1 MGEVCPGLW
10 SSTHPSET
18 VISEYRQKGCQMKRI
33 AIRAGILFLI
43 FLLGVAG
50 FSCLMNNQSTDNKTD
65 LETAAIPCMAMKI
78 GNTEVNRMYG
88 HAQSMDHAFMRDT
101 LTPLGT
107 DKRLAVSITP
117 YGQEIESLVYE
128 VRTAEGDQVI
138 ENDKIRSFQEEE
150 DGKLTAEFTLQKSIL
165 MNQEYALIFTL
176 NTDRDSWTYYTRIIQ
191 RAGLS
196 TDKYIEFVD
205 SFYTKTFSK
214 DSNGDLRT
222 YLEPETTSIVNFR
235 DVNINSSLDVVT
247 WGELAPELSR
257 PGIPAIKELNENTG
271 SVALTYYISAENEE
285 GEVEK
290 YQVDEF
296 YRMSYDQ
303 TRVRLLDFQRSV
315 KQVLTTEQNIVSGGM
330 INLGITSSDVVY
342 RSDSSATVLAFVQ
355 QGDLWTYNVETNK
368 MTRVF
373 SFRDTGSND
382 ERNDHDEHSIKII
395 RVTED
400 GDVDFILY
408 GYMNRGVHAGEV
420 GAGIYHYSSQQN
432 AIEEQ
437 FFLKSQK
444 SYEFLKED
452 VEKLSYVTQEDGLY
466 LLLEGTLYCFDMKEK
481 TYETVV
487 EGVEDSCIAV
497 SEDDRYAAWMEG
509 MDPYDTS
516 VITFLDMETGE
527 QQKIQAEDGTRIR
540 LYGFINNDLVYGI
553 ANESDIVASP
563 TGGTDFAMKEIRIQ
577 NTKGELVKSYHQEGY
592 YVTDV
597 TIEENMV
604 ELTRAQKVGDSFV
617 GTLGDQIMNNVKSKQ
632 DEVFSVITSTTVR
645 QGNVTS
651 IEFAAD
657 SSGQAPLV
665 VESKFMENLED
676 VSLDMDLEI
685 KDDGQYYVYAKGRL
699 WGIYENAA
707 QAVQEAEQQA
717 GVVLDSSQ
725 RYLWERGNTKDKS
738 SISVDTIPDAVK
750 QAPLDIQQLDQALK
764 GTGKAVDLTGCTLE
778 QILYQISA
786 QRPVIV
792 KNQGGKAMVL
802 VGYDAYNTILYDP
815 TTGETSYM
823 GMQDS
828 TKAFQENGNVFIC
841 YMEDDGK

>member
-1 MGEVCPGLW
+1 
-10 SSTHPSET
+10 
-18 VISEYRQKGCQMKRI
+18 MKRI

-88 HAQSMDHAFMRDT
+88 HAQSMDLAFMRDT

-176 NTDRDSWTYYTRIIQ
+176 NTNRDSWTYYTRIIQ

-222 YLEPETTSIVNFR
+222 YLEPETTSMVNFR

-452 VEKLSYVTQEDGLY
+452 VEKLSYVTQENGLY

-750 QAPLDIQQLDQALK
+750 QAPLDIQQLDQALE

-792 KNQGGKAMVL
+792 KSQGGKAMVL

-841 YMEDDGK
+841 YMEDSGK

>member
-1 MGEVCPGLW
+1 
-10 SSTHPSET
+10 
-18 VISEYRQKGCQMKRI
+18 MKKNV
-33 AIRAGILFLI
+33 IRAGILFLI
-43 FLLGVAG
+43 FLLGVVG

-65 LETAAIPCMAMKI
+65 LETAAIPCMAMKV

-88 HAQSMDHAFMRDT
+88 YAQSMDVAFMRDT

-107 DKRLAVSITP
+107 DKSLSVSITP

-128 VRTAEGDQVI
+128 VRTADGDQVV
-138 ENDKIRSFQEEE
+138 ENNKIRSFQEEE
-150 DGKLTAEFTLQKSIL
+150 DGELTAEFTLQKSIL
-165 MNQEYALIFTL
+165 MNQEYALVFTL
-176 NTDRDSWTYYTRIIQ
+176 NTDRDSWTYYTRVVQ

-196 TDKYIEFVD
+196 TDKYVEFVD

-222 YLEPETTSIVNFR
+222 YLEPETTPVVNFR
-235 DVNINSSLDVVT
+235 NVNINSSLDVVT
-247 WGELAPELSR
+247 WGEMAPELSR
-257 PGIPAIKELNENTG
+257 PGIPAIKEINENTG

-285 GEVEK
+285 GEIEK

-315 KQVLTTEQNIVSGGM
+315 KQVITTEQNIVSGGM
-330 INLGITSSDVVY
+330 VNLGITSSDVVY
-342 RSDSSATVLAFVQ
+342 KSDSNATVLAFVQ

-382 ERNDHDEHSIKII
+382 ERNDYDNHGIKII
-395 RVTED
+395 RVTEE

-408 GYMNRGVHAGEV
+408 GYMNRGTHGGEV
-420 GAGIYHYSSQQN
+420 GTGIYHYSSQQN
-432 AIEEQ
+432 AVEEQ
-437 FFLKSQK
+437 FFLKSK
-444 SYEFLKED
+444 KAYEFLKAD
-452 VEKLSYVTQEDGLY
+452 VESLSYVTKKDSFY
-466 LLLEGTLYCFDMKEK
+466 LLLEGNLYCFHMEDK

-487 EGVEDSCIAV
+487 EEVQDSCIAV
-497 SEDDRYAAWMEG
+497 SENNRYTAWMEG
-509 MDPYDTS
+509 MNPYDTT

-527 QQKIQAEDGTRIR
+527 QQKIQADQGTRIR
-540 LYGFINNDLVYGI
+540 LFGFINNDLIYGV
-553 ANESDIVASP
+553 ANESDIVPSP
-563 TGGTDFAMKEIRIQ
+563 AGGTDFAMKEIRIQ
-577 NTKGELVKSYHQEGY
+577 NSKGELVKSYQQEGY

-597 TIEENMV
+597 TIEENLV
-604 ELTRAQKVGDSFV
+604 ELTRAQKMGDTFV

-665 VESKFMENLED
+665 VESKFMEKLED
-676 VSLDMDLEI
+676 VSLDMNLEI
-685 KDDGQYYVYAKGRL
+685 KDSGQYYVYAKGGL
-699 WGIYENAA
+699 WGIYENGA

-717 GVVLDSSQ
+717 GVALDSNQ
-725 RYLWERGNTKDKS
+725 QYLWERSNTKDKS
-738 SISVDTIPDAVK
+738 SISVDAIPEAVK
-750 QAPLDIQQLDQALK
+750 QAPLDVQQLNQALE
-764 GTGKAVDLTGCTLE
+764 GNGKAVDLTGCTLE
-778 QILYQISA
+778 QILYQVSA

-792 KNQGGKAMVL
+792 KSQGGQAMVL
-802 VGYDAYNTILYDP
+802 VGYDSYNTILYNP
-815 TTGETSYM
+815 VTKETSYM

-841 YMEDDGK
+841 YMEDKE

>member
-1 MGEVCPGLW
+1 
-10 SSTHPSET
+10 
-18 VISEYRQKGCQMKRI
+18 MKRI

-88 HAQSMDHAFMRDT
+88 HAQSMDLAFMRDT

-176 NTDRDSWTYYTRIIQ
+176 NTNRDSWTYYTRIIQ

-452 VEKLSYVTQEDGLY
+452 VEKLSYVTQDDGLY

-750 QAPLDIQQLDQALK
+750 QAPLDIQQLDQALE

-792 KNQGGKAMVL
+792 KSQGGKAMVL

-841 YMEDDGK
+841 YMEDSGK

>member
-1 MGEVCPGLW
+1 
-10 SSTHPSET
+10 
-18 VISEYRQKGCQMKRI
+18 MKRI

-88 HAQSMDHAFMRDT
+88 HAQSMDLAFMRDT

-222 YLEPETTSIVNFR
+222 YLEPETASIVNFR

-750 QAPLDIQQLDQALK
+750 QAPLDIQQLDQALE

-792 KNQGGKAMVL
+792 KSQGGKAMVL

-841 YMEDDGK
+841 YMEDSGK

>member
-1 MGEVCPGLW
+1 
-10 SSTHPSET
+10 
-18 VISEYRQKGCQMKRI
+18 MKRI

-88 HAQSMDHAFMRDT
+88 HAQSMDLAFMRDT

-176 NTDRDSWTYYTRIIQ
+176 NTNRDSWTYYTRIIQ

-750 QAPLDIQQLDQALK
+750 QAPLDIQQLDQALE

-792 KNQGGKAMVL
+792 KSQGGKAMVL

-841 YMEDDGK
+841 YMEDSGK